1 MNSAEPIERRVTC
14 DAADRITGTFPFA
27 IDRRVDDAVHVCAVR
42 SPVPHGKIL
51 EIDAEFALSSP
62 GVLAVITGADAYE
75 MLGSAMFH
83 GESRAD
89 QPVLALDR
97 VRYAGEPMALV
108 VAETPDLAEQ
118 GARDVDVEIDELPY
132 VVDHDEAALPDA
144 PQLHD
149 EWPRNDSGSW
159 KLVLGD
165 AEAAMA
171 RAAHV
176 HTQTYRTPSASHAAM
191 EPHVATAQWHGDVL
205 EVWTGTQA
213 PYVVRNRLAGIF
225 GIGKDHVRIR
235 ADNIGGGFG
244 SKLDIRLEAMVALA
258 ARVVGKPARMALKRD
273 EVFATAA
280 RHASTVT
287 VTTGTDA
294 DGKFVARIIDIVYN
308 GGAYALTTP
317 RAIRNGM
324 IRSPGPYHIPNVLLN
339 AVGRYTN
346 TVPAGP
352 FRGAMTGQVCWAG
365 ESELDELAEQI
376 GMDPYELRRRNVLRD
391 GDQFATGEFM
401 HEMKYVDLLD
411 AAANA
416 IDWHE
421 PLPPAHDGVVYGR
434 GLGMVIKSTRTPSRS
449 EAKVVLN
456 AHGELVIRSSSIEM
470 GQGAHYTL
478 TEMAARVLGVNPE
491 DVAITVVD
499 TDFTPFD
506 TVTSSSR
513 TTLAMGLAIED
524 AARRLRECIE
534 ENYRELTGAPGPYT
548 HADGEIEGDGGPPL
562 TYRDLMLKCDQA
574 ELVGHGSY
582 QTPEGYGVLDPETS
596 QGLHTVSWHQGAVA
610 VEVAVD
616 TMTGRVRVTR
626 AHGASYAGRAIDRE
640 RIRKQTEGGMIFG
653 LGQALMEEV
662 VYDGGQLSNGNF
674 SDYQL
679 PSITDAPADITST
692 VICDDDPAAPP
703 HGVGENT
710 VPPMAP
716 AVANAIYA
724 ATGARVRELPLTAE
738 RVFRTITTM
747 REGHSQ

>member
-1 MNSAEPIERRVTC
+1 MST
-14 DAADRITGTFPFA
+14 D
-27 IDRRVDDAVHVCAVR
+27 
-42 SPVPHGKIL
+42 
-51 EIDAEFALSSP
+51 
-62 GVLAVITGADAYE
+62 GVLAVITGADAYDL
-75 MLGSAMFH
+75 LGPAMFH

-89 QPVLALDR
+89 QPVLALGR
-97 VRYAGEPMALV
+97 VRYAGEPVALV
-108 VAETPDLAEQ
+108 VADSREVAEQ
-118 GARDVDVEIDELPY
+118 AVRDVDVEIDELPY
-132 VVDHDEAALPDA
+132 VVDHDEAALPCA
-144 PQLHD
+144 PQVHE
-149 EWPRNDSGSW
+149 EWPLNDSGSW

-171 RAAHV
+171 GAAHV
-176 HTQTYRTPSASHAAM
+176 HTQTYRTPAVNHAAL
-191 EPHVATAQWHGDVL
+191 EPHVATAQWNGDVL

-225 GIGKDHVRIR
+225 GLDPDEVRVR

-244 SKLDIRLEAMVALA
+244 SKLDVRLEAMVALA
-258 ARVVGKPARMALKRD
+258 ARVVGKPVRMVLTRD
-273 EVFATAA
+273 EVFATAS

-287 VTTGTDA
+287 VTTGTD
-294 DGKFVARIIDIVYN
+294 DEGNFLARIIDIVYN

-324 IRSPGPYHIPNVLLN
+324 IRSPGPYHIPNVLLHT
-339 AVGRYTN
+339 VGRYTN

-365 ESELDELAEQI
+365 ESELDELADQI
-376 GMDPYELRRRNVLRD
+376 GIDPYELRRRNVLRD
-391 GDQFATGEFM
+391 GDLFATGEVM

-411 AAANA
+411 AAAEA
-416 IDWHE
+416 IGWHA
-421 PLPPAHDGVVYGR
+421 PLPPERDGIVHGR
-434 GLGMVIKSTRTPSRS
+434 GVGLVIKSTRTPSRS

-456 AHGELVIRSSSIEM
+456 AEGELVIRSSSIEM

-478 TEMAARVLGVNPE
+478 TEMAARVLGVNPS

-524 AARRLRECIE
+524 AARKLRESVE
-534 ENYRELTGAPGPYT
+534 EAYHELTGVPGPYS
-548 HADGEIEGDGGPPL
+548 HSDCVVEGDGGPSL
-562 TYRDLMLKCDQA
+562 SYHDLMLKCDQA
-574 ELVGHGSY
+574 ELVGQGSY
-582 QTPEGYGVLDPETS
+582 VTPEGYGVLDPETS

-616 TMTGRVRVTR
+616 TLTGKVSIVR
-626 AHGASYAGRAIDRE
+626 AHGSSYAGRAIDAQ

-653 LGQALMEEV
+653 IGQALMEEV
-662 VYDGGQLSNGNF
+662 IYDGGELVNSNF

-679 PSITDAPADITST
+679 PSIRDMPVDITST
-692 VICDDDPAAPP
+692 LLYDDDPSAPP

-738 RVFRTITTM
+738 RVYRAITAS
-747 REGHSQ
+747 RDGDV